1 MDRHANNDDGQQQGG
16 EVSMSI
22 AETNRVRESLGLKP
36 LSMESSSSKEDAA
49 MRQRDQE
56 AREKREKED
65 RAEAFKARTAE

>member
-1 MDRHANNDDGQQQGG
+1 
-16 EVSMSI
+16 MSI